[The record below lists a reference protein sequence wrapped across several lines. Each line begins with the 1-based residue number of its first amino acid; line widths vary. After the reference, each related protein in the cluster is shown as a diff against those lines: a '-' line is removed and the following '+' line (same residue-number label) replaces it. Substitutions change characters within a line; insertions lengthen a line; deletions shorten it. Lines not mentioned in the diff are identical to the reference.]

1 MRDEMN
7 EQDFIYDQGIAN
19 LKLEGMDLDD
29 QQDQIARKYISGEIS
44 RHQLI
49 QEALQYARS
58 Q

>member
-1 MRDEMN
+1 MN

-44 RHQLI
+44 RQQLI

>member
-1 MRDEMN
+1 VRDEMN

-44 RHQLI
+44 RQQLI